1 MPYFNNKNRNYITG
15 AFSAALLI
23 LAAIFFITYRTNKQ
37 RETSTNWLIHTQEV
51 LTESERLYSL
61 VKDAQRSQRGYLLTR
76 DPIYLERYRLYKNLI
91 DTDLLDLQQLTA
103 DQPKQQ
109 MRLYK
114 LRKLSEKSLS
124 YWDETIALF
133 HQQGIEASL
142 KLVRSGLGRELIDEF
157 GKVIGEFKEF
167 EQVLLEQRQK
177 EFDNSRRL
185 FRLMETIGAITSL
198 ALLTISFLLLRSRL
212 EREEQLSRTLEDM
225 VQQRTEELQASNEEL
240 QKSLQDVSVMNQ
252 ELQRT
257 NADLDNFVYT
267 ASHDLRSP
275 IINLESL
282 LKLLST
288 KLQGKTS
295 AKEDEILGRMTEST
309 ARLSRTIKDLSEV
322 ARIQK
327 EEQHRD
333 LLSFDEIY
341 KEVEQEIL
349 QLQPISDLSIETNFS
364 VAQVQ
369 FANSHLRSILYNLL
383 SNAVKYRSP
392 HRPVRIKI
400 STWEEDGKIFL
411 AVSDNGLG
419 LEPDQIS
426 KLFLMFKRLH
436 THVEGTGIG
445 LYMIKRIVENNGGKI
460 EAESLKD
467 VGTTFKVMF

>member
-1 MPYFNNKNRNYITG
+1 MPYLNSKNRNYITA

-23 LAAIFFITYRTNKQ
+23 LAAIFYVTYRTNKQ
-37 RETSTNWLIHTQEV
+37 REIITNWLIHTHEV

-61 VKDAQRSQRGYLLTR
+61 VKDAQRSQRGYLLTQDR
-76 DPIYLERYRLYKNLI
+76 VYLERYRLYKNMI
-91 DTDLLDLQQLTA
+91 DEDLQDLQQLTG
-103 DQPKQQ
+103 DQPQQQ
-109 MRLYK
+109 MKLYK
-114 LRKLSEKSLS
+114 LKKLSEKSLT
-124 YWDETIALF
+124 YWDQTIALF
-133 HQQGIEASL
+133 HQKGIEASL
-142 KLVRSGLGRELIDEF
+142 ALVKSGLGREIVDEF
-157 GKVIGEFKEF
+157 GMVIDEFKEF
-167 EQVLLEQRQK
+167 EQALLEKRQQ

-185 FRLMETIGAITSL
+185 FRLMETMGAIASL

-288 KLQGKTS
+288 KLQGKIS

-349 QLQPISDLSIETNFS
+349 LLQPIPDLIIEKNFS

-392 HRPVRIKI
+392 NRPVHIKI

-419 LEPDQIS
+419 LEPDQIN

-460 EAESLKD
+460 EAESQKD
-467 VGTTFKVMF
+467 VGTTFKVIF